1 MDLKN
6 FVNGLTIADKIYLY
20 NTLYK
25 DLACEGIDG
34 DTELAHV
41 NVQEMSV
48 LRAMGGSGTI
58 NPNTNLVQFGGGGSP
73 PPPPPASQTVT
84 QQATIPDE
92 LKPFITDI
100 LEKSKAIQER
110 RQSEG
115 YVPFQGP
122 RLADF
127 TEEQL
132 TAFEGIKGL
141 QGAGQPFYDRATTL
155 TEESTQ
161 APTAQSVSDFSNPFI
176 QNVIDVQK
184 REAQRLGD
192 VERQQIGAQAV
203 NAGGF
208 GGSRHAILEAEQ
220 ARNLQQ
226 RLGDIQTR
234 GSAAAFEDAQA
245 RLQQQRERERQAGA
259 QYMGLGSQVPGQRL
273 REITGLEAVGAQ
285 KQSLG
290 QAGIDIAAQEFE
302 IGRSFP
308 ERTLQD
314 YQSIVRGY
322 AQPIPASTLQRA
334 SSQQPAP
341 SFLSQAAGLGA
352 AGIGAFKAFGGNA
365 QGGLVG
371 LAEGGLPAGGTA
383 LESSTE
389 AISTR
394 AQNDP
399 LTQVERP
406 PLSQGQ
412 QFVRGQENQEAA
424 TVEDQ
429 LQQIQGLALGAT
441 NAIAQ
446 GQQKL
451 ATMNTAPGMGA
462 QPANF
467 GGNVGS
473 FGFKKGGLLGLKHL
487 ANGGTV
493 RLVEG
498 TQPKRVAQP
507 NTQAMSED
515 VKTLYNMT
523 DAQFRNPD
531 NVKRFGLVKIEEALK
546 QRRLRMANPPPRES
560 LSESYDRI
568 SGLRDAPPS
577 FLRSPGAKEGDERPG
592 EFGKRLLES
601 TGLDV
606 PPKPV
611 KGLGGTPFTLPH
623 FRLAPEVKKSALET
637 TDVGN
642 VPRLPKSLAEKKAQ
656 MAKLAEQSVQDTR
669 YSKGKDIDDLVG
681 DSFTKRG
688 TTDTPLIGRMAGKS
702 TDEETYAKMGERL
715 ERGELSP
722 IEKEILERG
731 RVKDISA
738 QVKEAMPNAFA
749 ESEQQAGLNRP
760 SADLGTLIEGPR
772 TAREAAVLA
781 AGPNPPDLR
790 NDEIEVT
797 ETASSTEINNSGSA
811 EAAATAAEHAQIDP
825 KIVGQQQAAITNSG
839 KSATEGLYANLNQF
853 LDDRKTQ
860 TLANKTELDKLNAE
874 QRKNLTDSAA
884 NRDKEEGL
892 LYLETG
898 LSILAQPG
906 GQTALQGIAKGA
918 KDSNLIKGLS
928 KLNAEQKQLAMNLN
942 TLDRKALKEKM
953 GFDDR
958 TAGLIMK
965 GAELDI
971 KARESEARM
980 ASATTS
986 SALKRESAI
995 SQRIREQRKAIE
1007 MIAGDPLTKFGE
1019 EQFDEFYLSV
1029 VEDRSQNMP
1038 DNIRKTLLG
1047 DSDFKVTDMNTW
1059 KQKNLL
1065 DNPIAKAAFK
1075 EELYGLRDDKGK
1087 WKGPIDMERRIQK
1100 AIYAGF
1106 KAANQTYQQNK
1117 KK

>member
-1 MDLKN
+1 
-6 FVNGLTIADKIYLY
+6 
-20 NTLYK
+20 
-25 DLACEGIDG
+25 
-34 DTELAHV
+34 
-41 NVQEMSV
+41 
-48 LRAMGGSGTI
+48 
-58 NPNTNLVQFGGGGSP
+58 
-73 PPPPPASQTVT
+73 
-84 QQATIPDE
+84 
-92 LKPFITDI
+92 
-100 LEKSKAIQER
+100 
-110 RQSEG
+110 
-115 YVPFQGP
+115 
-122 RLADF
+122 
-127 TEEQL
+127 
-132 TAFEGIKGL
+132 
-141 QGAGQPFYDRATTL
+141 
-155 TEESTQ
+155 
-161 APTAQSVSDFSNPFI
+161 
-176 QNVIDVQK
+176 
-184 REAQRLGD
+184 
-192 VERQQIGAQAV
+192 
-203 NAGGF
+203 
-208 GGSRHAILEAEQ
+208 
-220 ARNLQQ
+220 
-226 RLGDIQTR
+226 
-234 GSAAAFEDAQA
+234 
-245 RLQQQRERERQAGA
+245 
-259 QYMGLGSQVPGQRL
+259 
-273 REITGLEAVGAQ
+273 
-285 KQSLG
+285 
-290 QAGIDIAAQEFE
+290 
-302 IGRSFP
+302 
-308 ERTLQD
+308 
-314 YQSIVRGY
+314 
-322 AQPIPASTLQRA
+322 
-334 SSQQPAP
+334 
-341 SFLSQAAGLGA
+341 
-352 AGIGAFKAFGGNA
+352 
-365 QGGLVG
+365 
-371 LAEGGLPAGGTA
+371 
-383 LESSTE
+383 
-389 AISTR
+389 
-394 AQNDP
+394 
-399 LTQVERP
+399 
-406 PLSQGQ
+406 
-412 QFVRGQENQEAA
+412 
-424 TVEDQ
+424 
-429 LQQIQGLALGAT
+429 
-441 NAIAQ
+441 
-446 GQQKL
+446 
-451 ATMNTAPGMGA
+451 
-462 QPANF
+462 
-467 GGNVGS
+467 
-473 FGFKKGGLLGLKHL
+473 
-487 ANGGTV
+487 
-493 RLVEG
+493 
-498 TQPKRVAQP
+498 
-507 NTQAMSED
+507 
-515 VKTLYNMT
+515 
-523 DAQFRNPD
+523 
-531 NVKRFGLVKIEEALK
+531 
-546 QRRLRMANPPPRES
+546 
-560 LSESYDRI
+560 
-568 SGLRDAPPS
+568 
-577 FLRSPGAKEGDERPG
+577 
-592 EFGKRLLES
+592 
-601 TGLDV
+601 
-606 PPKPV
+606 
-611 KGLGGTPFTLPH
+611 
-623 FRLAPEVKKSALET
+623 
-637 TDVGN
+637 
-642 VPRLPKSLAEKKAQ
+642 
-656 MAKLAEQSVQDTR
+656 
-669 YSKGKDIDDLVG
+669 
-681 DSFTKRG
+681 
-688 TTDTPLIGRMAGKS
+688 
-702 TDEETYAKMGERL
+702 
-715 ERGELSP
+715 
-722 IEKEILERG
+722 
-731 RVKDISA
+731 
-738 QVKEAMPNAFA
+738 MPNAFA

-853 LDDRKTQ
+853 LDDRKVQ